1 MGLFRKPAP
10 AEPLGVTMA
19 GVKLGQRL
27 LAVGTHDARLIAQ
40 LATKAGLTGRACVI
54 DDDEARLAKAAAAIE
69 QDGGLIE
76 PVRAPYGMWPLDDGS
91 FDVVVIPDLLPS
103 LTPDVRARCVMEVL
117 RVLRPGGRVVVIER
131 AERGGLARILGGSRG
146 VGGSRAAP
154 TGAGTGTGA
163 AYSGPVETLRENGFA
178 AVRLLSET
186 DGVAY
191 VEGIK
196 RA

>member
-1 MGLFRKPAP
+1 MGLFRKSTP

-19 GVKLGQRL
+19 GVTLGQRL
-27 LAVGTHDARLIAQ
+27 LAVGTRDPKLIAQ
-40 LATKAGLTGRACVI
+40 LATKAGLTGRAVVI
-54 DDDEARLAKAAAAIE
+54 DDDQSRLEKAAAAIE
-69 QDGGLIE
+69 QEGALVE
-76 PVRAPYGMWPLDDGS
+76 PLRAPYGMWPLDDGS
-91 FDVVVIPDLLPS
+91 FDVVVVPDLLPS

-131 AERGGLARILGGSRG
+131 AERGGLAKILGGSRG
-146 VGGSRAAP
+146 AP
-154 TGAGTGTGA
+154 AGA
-163 AYSGPVETLRENGFA
+163 AAGAATAYPGPVVTLRDNGFT

-191 VEGIK
+191 AEGIK

>member
-1 MGLFRKPAP
+1 MGLFRKSAP

-54 DDDEARLAKAAAAIE
+54 DDDETRLAKAAAAIE
-69 QDGGLIE
+69 QEGALIE
-76 PVRAPYGMWPLDDGS
+76 PIRAPYGMWPLDDGA

-103 LTPDVRARCVMEVL
+103 LTPDVRTRCVMEVL
-117 RVLRPGGRVVVIER
+117 RVLRAGGRVVVIER
-131 AERGGLARILGGSRG
+131 AERGGLAKILGG
-146 VGGSRAAP
+146 AAP
-154 TGAGTGTGA
+154 KGA
-163 AYSGPVETLRENGFA
+163 AYPGPVQTLRDNGFA
-178 AVRLLSET
+178 ALRLLAET

-191 VEGIK
+191 AEGIK
-196 RA
+196 AA